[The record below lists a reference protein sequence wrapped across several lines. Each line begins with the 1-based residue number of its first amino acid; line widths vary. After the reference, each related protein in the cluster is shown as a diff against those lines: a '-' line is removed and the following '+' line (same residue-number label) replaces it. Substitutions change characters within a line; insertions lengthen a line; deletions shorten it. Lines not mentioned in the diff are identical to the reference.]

1 MADQEPDQGEAVTM
15 EIKVV
20 QPAAAEQ
27 TYAIDGTTAAKDLL
41 STVAEQPG
49 FADTFT
55 MAATGAVLIAFDGSM
70 AQRAEEFIR
79 EVGDATVA
87 EAFAGCAVS
96 IHLPPKA
103 VGKEQLKLLSSNGE
117 TLPALVVP
125 SPCTFKDLSDGLSAL
140 FEGAELSQTEL
151 CTPAKTGVARFKLSV
166 FDPNSEVVASVS
178 EKVVALPPFKRPAA
192 PPEALGELHL
202 QLPQEAVARAVA
214 PQDAVA
220 ELAAYQEKKLKQMLH
235 DIATSKSGDSADRAF
250 VKALAEQA
258 NITFTLASGDNQPS
272 KQGDATGYVH
282 CGLCCVH
289 LTFGKAS
296 CGVLKHCCGKD
307 HVAKWLPL
315 AAIPGLT
322 IEGAREKCGTVW
334 GSGRN
339 ELTTQAKAAK
349 GEKARRAHTQCVA
362 QHIAVAMAAGAAP
375 IGTPPRFGPLTPGGV
390 AALAPQA
397 GMPVAAPATAAA
409 TMAAADATANQL
421 AQM

>member
-1 MADQEPDQGEAVTM
+1 MAM

-20 QPAAAEQ
+20 QPPAAEQ
-27 TYAIDGTTAAKDLL
+27 TYAIDGATAAKELL

-49 FADTFT
+49 FADAFT
-55 MAATGAVLIAFDGSM
+55 MAATGAVLISFDGSM
-70 AQRAEEFIR
+70 ALRAEDLIR
-79 EVGDATVA
+79 EVGDATIA
-87 EAFAGCAVS
+87 DAFAGCAVS
-96 IHLPPKA
+96 IHLPAKA
-103 VGKEQLKLLSSNGE
+103 TGKEQLKLLSSNGE

-140 FEGAELSQTEL
+140 FEGADLSQTEL
-151 CTPAKTGVARFKLSV
+151 CTPAKTGLARFKLSV

-202 QLPQEAVARAVA
+202 QLPQEAVARPVA
-214 PQDAVA
+214 PQDAVE
-220 ELAAYQEKKLKQMLH
+220 ELAEYQEKKLEQMLH
-235 DIATSKSGDSADRAF
+235 DIATSKSGETADRAF

-258 NITFTLASGDNQPS
+258 NVTFTLASGDNQPS

-296 CGVLKHCCGKD
+296 CGVLKHCCGKG

-339 ELTTQAKAAK
+339 ELTKQAKVAK
-349 GEKARRAHTQCVA
+349 NKQAEKATAARINQHVA
-362 QHIAVAMAAGAAP
+362 AAMAAGAAP
-375 IGTPPRFGPLTPGGV
+375 IGTPPRFGPLTPGEVPGMVV
-390 AALAPQA
+390 AAPA
-397 GMPVAAPATAAA
+397 AAPATATA
-409 TMAAADATANQL
+409 TIAAADAAAAEL
-421 AQM
+421 ARM